1 MWSYDREIFEEE
13 VDSIFIGDLVTS
25 DVELRIFA
33 LDLFLQVVIVI
44 EGLVELMIGGD
55 ENVLC
60 EDAVCCREIL
70 FLFSGLSVSDRVD
83 LE

>member
-25 DVELRIFA
+25 DVDLRIFV

-60 EDAVCCREIL
+60 EDVVCCREIL